1 MHRTPYLPAL
11 TCLSWL
17 LLSSPANADSTSDLA
32 SRTVLTQCVAP
43 PQWLPDP
50 EVSAAL
56 RRAVT
61 GRGATSETLFIEA
74 DDFEGMRDQY
84 LSYRGNVHLQYNDVL
99 IETEQAEYHEARSE
113 FIASG
118 GLIYQD
124 SYVAV
129 RGESITGSNLTNEA
143 RITDLDYYLIDT
155 AARGAASELHIAQTD
170 ELRSLNF
177 SDASFTTCPGE
188 RPAWE
193 IRASQITL
201 NEDEG
206 WGSARGAQLRLLNV
220 PVLYVPRFS
229 FPVTDERKSGLLYP
243 TIRSSSRTGMDIE
256 APYYFNI
263 APNYDATLAPR
274 YMSERGLMGMAEGRY
289 LSERQ
294 RGQVN
299 LEYLHRDDDRTDDS
313 SRYYWRLEHETHY
326 NSNWSS
332 YIDASAVSDVNYFN
346 DFGSAFANR
355 ADSHIYRRGQADYFT
370 DHWQARL
377 QVEDFQM
384 LGPYQSPYRT
394 LPRLS
399 LWYDSGLPVRQ
410 GFQAN
415 WHSELTHFDRQDGWP
430 EQATRFHT
438 EPGVAYHMR
447 YPGWEWSAEGRMLL
461 THYEQELFEDDL
473 LVRRSISRAL
483 PEFRWH
489 GQINLERP
497 FSIADHNGVQTLQP
511 QIQFLYTPYRDQRNI
526 GIYDSVP
533 LQDDYNGL
541 FRKRRFSGL
550 DRIADANQM
559 TIGATTSLFNQR
571 AEELLRLSIG
581 QIFYF
586 EDSQTQLFDE
596 STQIT
601 DNSSEIA
608 AEVDFRIS
616 SRWFLSSSVQYDN
629 QLNQM
634 QKSRS
639 AVEYR
644 KDESNLVQLNFR
656 QVRGLLGSQT
666 DVEQIGTLATWQLS
680 SDWSVAG
687 HWYRDLRNSAT
698 LDANIGVQYSS
709 CCWAVRVSAY
719 RRIDRNF
726 EGIQPNQTLVPAEFD
741 NGISLQFVITGLS
754 TDSSS
759 LSNMLQQGI
768 FGYRRPFYL
777 SN

>member
-1 MHRTPYLPAL
+1 MHRTPYLSAL
-11 TCLSWL
+11 AYLSWL
-17 LLSSPANADSTSDLA
+17 LLSPSAQAEAASELA
-32 SRTVLTQCVAP
+32 LQCVAP
-43 PQWLPDP
+43 PEWLPDP
-50 EVSAAL
+50 EISAAL
-56 RRAVT
+56 RRAVA
-61 GRGATSETLFIEA
+61 GNGDATDRVFIEA
-74 DDFEGMRDQY
+74 DDFEGLRGQY
-84 LSYRGNVHLQYNDVL
+84 LSYRGNVNLQYNDVL
-99 IETEQAEYHEARSE
+99 IETEQAEYHEERSE
-113 FIASG
+113 FIARG

-129 RGESITGSNLTNEA
+129 RGESITGNSLTNEA
-143 RITDLDYYLIDT
+143 RITDLDYYLQDT
-155 AARGAASELHIAQTD
+155 AARGAAAELYIEERD
-170 ELRSLNF
+170 DMRSLTFND
-177 SDASFTTCPGE
+177 SSFTTCPGD
-188 RPAWE
+188 RPVWE
-193 IRASQITL
+193 IRASQISL
-201 NEDEG
+201 NEEEG
-206 WGSARGAQLRLLNV
+206 WGLARGAQLRLLNV

-243 TIRSSSRTGMDIE
+243 TIRSSSRTGMDVEI
-256 APYYFNI
+256 PYYFNL

-274 YMSERGLMGMAEGRY
+274 YMSERGLMGTAEGRY
-289 LSERQ
+289 LSERH
-294 RGQVN
+294 RGQIN
-299 LEYLHRDDDRTDDS
+299 IEYLHRDNYRDDDS
-313 SRYYWRLEHETHY
+313 NRYYWRVEQEAHY
-326 NSNWSS
+326 NHNWST

-346 DFGSAFANR
+346 DFGSQFANR
-355 ADSHIYRRGQADYFT
+355 ADSHIYRRGQANYFSDY
-370 DHWQARL
+370 WQAQL

-399 LWYDSGLPVRQ
+399 VWYDTGMPVRQ

-415 WHSELTHFDRQDGWP
+415 WHSELTYFDRQDGWP
-430 EQATRFHT
+430 EHATRFHT
-438 EPGVAYHMR
+438 EPGVMYHMR

-461 THYEQELFEDDL
+461 THYEQEQFEDDV

-497 FSIADHNGVQTLQP
+497 FTVAGYNGTQTLQP
-511 QIQFLYTPYRDQRNI
+511 QLQFLYTPYRDQRYI

-559 TIGATTSLFNQR
+559 TVGATTSIFNQR
-571 AEELLRLSIG
+571 AEELMRLSLG
-581 QIFYF
+581 QTFYF
-586 EDSQTQLFDE
+586 EDSRTQLFDQ

-608 AEVDFRIS
+608 AELDFRIS

-644 KDESNLVQLNFR
+644 KDESNLVQFNFR
-656 QVRGLLGSQT
+656 QVRGLIGSQT
-666 DVEQIGTLATWQLS
+666 DVEQVGTLAAWELS
-680 SDWSVAG
+680 SNWSVAG
-687 HWYRDLRNSAT
+687 HWYRDLRNSST
-698 LDANIGVQYSS
+698 LDANLGVQYSS

-726 EGIQPNQTLVPAEFD
+726 EGVQPNQTLVPAEFD

-754 TDSSS
+754 ADSSS
-759 LSNMLQQGI
+759 LSGMLQQGI